1 MTTPLFKTFDAA
13 LQVYKIRSDIFYTAA
28 EELLAARKEEQE
40 QSSFVDLTEVD
51 PDVIEINDEGVDSD
65 GGGKK
70 TPDVQPNYPNY
81 GSNLVFKLSTI
92 E

>member
-1 MTTPLFKTFDAA
+1 M
-13 LQVYKIRSDIFYTAA
+13 
-28 EELLAARKEEQE
+28 AARKGEQE

-81 GSNLVFKLSTI
+81 GGNLVFKLSTI